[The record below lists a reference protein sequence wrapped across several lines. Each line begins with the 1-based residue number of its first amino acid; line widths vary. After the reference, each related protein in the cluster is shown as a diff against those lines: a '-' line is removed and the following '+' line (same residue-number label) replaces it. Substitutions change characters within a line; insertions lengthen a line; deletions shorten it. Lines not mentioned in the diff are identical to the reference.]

1 MELINFLK
9 GQVRE
14 MGLAKV
20 ALLMLRDLTVL
31 FLIMAVAW
39 IALTGVLLK

>member
-1 MELINFLK
+1 MEIIDFLK

-20 ALLMLRDLTVL
+20 VLLMLRDLTVL
-31 FLIMAVAW
+31 FLIIAVAW
-39 IALTGVLLK
+39 IALTGGLSR

>member
-1 MELINFLK
+1 MGMVDFLK

-20 ALLMLRDLTVL
+20 ALLMLRDLTLLL
-31 FLIMAVAW
+31 FIIAVAW
-39 IALTGVLLK
+39 IALTGALLK

>member
-1 MELINFLK
+1 MGMIDFLK

-20 ALLMLRDLTVL
+20 ALLMLRDLTL
-31 FLIMAVAW
+31 LLLIIAVAW
-39 IALTGVLLK
+39 IALAGALLK

>member
-1 MELINFLK
+1 MGMIDFLK

-20 ALLMLRDLTVL
+20 ALLMLRDLTLL
-31 FLIMAVAW
+31 FLIIAIAW
-39 IALTGVLLK
+39 IALTGALLK

>member
-20 ALLMLRDLTVL
+20 ALLMLRDLTLL

-39 IALTGVLLK
+39 IALTEALLK

>member
-1 MELINFLK
+1 MEMIDFLK

-20 ALLMLRDLTVL
+20 ALLMLRDLTLL

-39 IALTGVLLK
+39 IALTEALLK